1 MRRIIGALTRVLEDV
16 NRTRSIG
23 QLAKI
28 DQSPQVRNLPDN
40 EKQVV
45 AAAVSGRML
54 AVDYNIPVPR
64 GGA

>member
-1 MRRIIGALTRVLEDV
+1 MRSIIGALARILEDV

-28 DQSPQVRNLPDN
+28 DQSPHVRDLPDN
-40 EKQVV
+40 EKEVV

-54 AVDYNIPVPR
+54 AVDYDIPVPR